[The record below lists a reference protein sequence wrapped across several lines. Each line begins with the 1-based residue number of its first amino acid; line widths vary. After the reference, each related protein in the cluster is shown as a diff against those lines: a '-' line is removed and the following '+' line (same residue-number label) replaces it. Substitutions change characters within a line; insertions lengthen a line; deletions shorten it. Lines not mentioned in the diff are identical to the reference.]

1 MSFVYVLPYHRYP
14 IHEFRPS
21 VVAIA
26 ERMLIT
32 VCIIIFH
39 VSLLFIFSFV
49 FFYVVNV

>member
-14 IHEFRPS
+14 IQEFRPS

-39 VSLLFIFSFV
+39 VSLFFIVLFL
-49 FFYVVNV
+49 FYVVNV

>member
-39 VSLLFIFSFV
+39 VSLLFILV
-49 FFYVVNV
+49 LCFYVVNV